1 MKMKV
6 TCPHSQIIQILFL
19 INKSM
24 PKCHFLIYIYIYI
37 IYTHTCI
44 PHVAIK
50 MKRLAFICVVL
61 TLVFTNTEACSCA
74 SRHPQTQFCNSDFG
88 KDTVFFLKYS

>member
-1 MKMKV
+1 MSTLSNYSNSIFNKQINAKM
-6 TCPHSQIIQILFL
+6 SL
-19 INKSM
+19 SD
-24 PKCHFLIYIYIYI
+24 IYIYI

-88 KDTVFFLKYS
+88 MDTVFFLKYS